1 MRRGR
6 GHGPADGDGG
16 NVPGALELEHQGVV
30 EGGAGDGGEAEAGL
44 GGVLEVGAAVGEVDE
59 GHSCGGGFWCGGWD
73 GGRRGGE
80 VARVGWLRMSR
91 RWRALVFCDYDDA
104 EGQGSS
110 TWVAILQLWRRE
122 VDGNSRNRSRC
133 GG

>member
-1 MRRGR
+1 MVLVFRVRGVEDGVEMRRGR

-59 GHSCGGGFWCGGWD
+59 GHF
-73 GGRRGGE
+73 GE
-80 VARVGWLRMSR
+80 W
-91 RWRALVFCDYDDA
+91 
-104 EGQGSS
+104 
-110 TWVAILQLWRRE
+110 
-122 VDGNSRNRSRC
+122 VDGRGEAS
-133 GG
+133 